1 VVNGRARENPRASG
15 PRLRQTFDICSRE
28 GGAMKIRSLTF
39 LMAAA
44 IAAATAPTAIAH
56 PGHDENSLGI
66 QQQTGL
72 RRGLHGA
79 GDGMADDS
87 LQADPPTTGRGLG
100 SGGSIRNGPGGVGGL
115 RGSGLGNYGAG
126 SVGEPGPG
134 GLGAMKNGGLG
145 ASPPRP
151 R

>member
-1 VVNGRARENPRASG
+1 
-15 PRLRQTFDICSRE
+15 
-28 GGAMKIRSLTF
+28 MKIRSLTL

-44 IAAATAPTAIAH
+44 FAVGVPLAASAH

-79 GDGMADDS
+79 GDGLADDS

-100 SGGSIRNGPGGVGGL
+100 SGGSLQNGPGGSGGL
-115 RGSGLGNYGAG
+115 RGTGMGNYGAG

-134 GLGAMKNGGLG
+134 GLGAMKDGGLG

>member
-1 VVNGRARENPRASG
+1 
-15 PRLRQTFDICSRE
+15 
-28 GGAMKIRSLTF
+28 MKIRSLTL

-44 IAAATAPTAIAH
+44 FAAAVPTAASAH

-79 GDGMADDS
+79 GNGMTDDAI
-87 LQADPPTTGRGLG
+87 QAQPPTTGRGLG
-100 SGGSIRNGPGGVGGL
+100 GGGSIRDGTGGVGGL
-115 RGSGLGNYGAG
+115 RGTGMGNYGAG

-134 GLGAMKNGGLG
+134 GLGAMKDGGLG